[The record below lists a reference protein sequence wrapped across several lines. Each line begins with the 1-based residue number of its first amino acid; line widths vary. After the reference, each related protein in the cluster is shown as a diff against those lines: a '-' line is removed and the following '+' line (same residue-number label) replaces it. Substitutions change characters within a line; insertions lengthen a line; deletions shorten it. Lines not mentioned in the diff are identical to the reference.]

1 MFLKGLGV
9 DFTLLLFAFVFIVIL
24 LLLVYLIES
33 SKLVKIYK
41 GIPEKTSKI
50 IYGYLD
56 KKGNLINFNEDFFN
70 DINVSITKANWKK
83 NISNIFYNG
92 KKVSYKKFLEL
103 VKHSNEVINFTFEV
117 EGKNYNI
124 TFKKT
129 PIFNKREICGYVLF
143 NELYTNDQNT
153 YLLDMLEEIQIPV
166 AYFSGKASNI
176 NFILNDSFK
185 ERLGV
190 KEEKMTYSDLKRFVF
205 EEDLEM
211 FLNASKELVND
222 IRIQYRLKT
231 VKGLEYFEEVKNLRN
246 EDVTTIITLIEVNE
260 EMVWVENNVLTDE
273 VQNLIEQGVE
283 FGGIILSYSSL
294 LEEASEK
301 KNPLAKDII
310 KKHLK
315 EIKKTLLDE
324 GDLISKVSEFE
335 YIILFNNKEKLDN
348 VVNEVYNGKS
358 ILLDFEVG
366 FAGEIVS
373 LMNKL
378 GITYSSDDYETPD
391 DFIKRLNSSLAL
403 ANNEDYYKN
412 YSIHTTTVKE
422 EVEVLDNKEEE
433 YSFEKCL
440 IDLDNSF
447 LDD

>member
-1 MFLKGLGV
+1 MFLKGLSV
-9 DFTLLLFAFVFIVIL
+9 DFTLLLFSFVFIVIL

-56 KKGNLINFNEDFFN
+56 KKGNLISFNEDFFN
-70 DINVSITKANWKK
+70 DINVSVTKANWKK
-83 NISNIFYNG
+83 NISNIYYNG

-129 PIFNKREICGYVLF
+129 PIFNKREVCGYVLF

-153 YLLDMLEEIQIPV
+153 YLLDMMEEIQIPV

-301 KNPLAKDII
+301 KNPLTKDII

-348 VVNEVYNGKS
+348 VVNEVYNGES

>member
-1 MFLKGLGV
+1 MFLKGLSV

-56 KKGNLINFNEDFFN
+56 KKGNLISFNEDFFN
-70 DINVSITKANWKK
+70 DINVSVTKANWKK
-83 NISNIFYNG
+83 NISNIYYNG

-129 PIFNKREICGYVLF
+129 PIFNKREVCGYVLF

-153 YLLDMLEEIQIPV
+153 YLLDMMEEIQIPV

-301 KNPLAKDII
+301 KNPLTKDII

>member
-56 KKGNLINFNEDFFN
+56 KKGNLISFNEDFFN

-129 PIFNKREICGYVLF
+129 PIFNKREVCGYVLF

>member
-56 KKGNLINFNEDFFN
+56 KKGNLISFNEDFFN

-129 PIFNKREICGYVLF
+129 PIFNKREVCGYVLF

-246 EDVTTIITLIEVNE
+246 EDVTTIITLIEFNE

-391 DFIKRLNSSLAL
+391 DFIKRLNSSLSL

>member
-56 KKGNLINFNEDFFN
+56 KKGNLISFNEDFFN

-129 PIFNKREICGYVLF
+129 PIFNKREVCGYVLF

-231 VKGLEYFEEVKNLRN
+231 IKGLEYFEEVKNLRN

>member
-56 KKGNLINFNEDFFN
+56 KKGNLISFNEDFFN

-124 TFKKT
+124 SFKKT
-129 PIFNKREICGYVLF
+129 PIFNKREVCGYVLF

>member
-56 KKGNLINFNEDFFN
+56 KKGNLISFNEDFFN

-129 PIFNKREICGYVLF
+129 PIFNKREVCGYVLF

-153 YLLDMLEEIQIPV
+153 YLLDMMEEIQIPV

-260 EMVWVENNVLTDE
+260 EMDWVENNVLTDE

>member
-56 KKGNLINFNEDFFN
+56 KKGNLISFNEDFFN

-124 TFKKT
+124 SFKKT
-129 PIFNKREICGYVLF
+129 PIFNKREVCGYVLF

-378 GITYSSDDYETPD
+378 GITYSSDDYETSD